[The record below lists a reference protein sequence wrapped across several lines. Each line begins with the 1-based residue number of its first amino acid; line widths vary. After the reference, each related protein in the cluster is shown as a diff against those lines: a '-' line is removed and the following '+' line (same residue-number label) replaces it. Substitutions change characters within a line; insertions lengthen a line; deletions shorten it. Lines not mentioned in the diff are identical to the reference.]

1 MLNSSIVIASE
12 IALSLYP
19 ILIKSVPTN
28 LNTQLVSRFLTFTV
42 LAALLAKPSAL
53 LQTWGTAE
61 GIKRSSGLG
70 AITLA
75 HVATSYYAFKELPAG
90 PAMSLFYTYPI
101 LNILG
106 GILFF
111 GESVTFQQIALM
123 GLCFAGVLMVSVG
136 SGEKNEEGEYKSVN
150 WKGVLSA
157 LAAALTEVA
166 MYFAVRTAKVPD
178 PFFATLELYPGA
190 LFLMLGGLFAANKTS
205 TLTMTPNVW
214 IPMTL
219 FNALIGFIGY
229 AARFYAIPKISTF
242 VFSILSF
249 FGVAAS
255 FLFGWLFVGE
265 VPNTLSV
272 LGATLISL
280 TAALAGKGM

>member
-1 MLNSSIVIASE
+1 MLNSSIVIGSE

-19 ILIKSVPTN
+19 ILIKTVPTN

-111 GESVTFQQIALM
+111 GESVTMTQVALM
-123 GLCFAGVLMVSVG
+123 ALCFAGVLMVSVG
-136 SGEKNEEGEYKSVN
+136 SGEKNEEGEYKN
-150 WKGVLSA
+150 IQWKGVLAA
-157 LAAALTEVA
+157 LAAAVTEVA

-190 LFLMLGGLFAANKTS
+190 LALMLGGLFASQKTS
-205 TLTMTPNVW
+205 TLTMSPSVW

-219 FNALIGFIGY
+219 FNALIGFVGY
-229 AARFYAIPKISTF
+229 SARFYAIPKISTF

-255 FLFGWLFVGE
+255 FFFGWLFVGE

-272 LGATLISL
+272 LGAALITS
-280 TAALAGKGM
+280 TSALAAKF